1 MKDGY
6 RLSLKLVVFC
16 DKDVEIS
23 FISVLFNTAFDVN
36 REVENGRGI
45 VDYTISKGAMDKTLI
60 EFKLAS
66 NSKLK
71 SNLQHQL
78 SIYAKANDT
87 DKYISVILYFTDK
100 EEHKVKRLLRELN
113 IANKENVI
121 IIDARNNKISASN
134 V

>member
-1 MKDGY
+1 
-6 RLSLKLVVFC
+6 
-16 DKDVEIS
+16 
-23 FISVLFNTAFDVN
+23 
-36 REVENGRGI
+36 
-45 VDYTISKGAMDKTLI
+45 MDKTLI

-100 EEHKVKRLLRELN
+100 EEELSFLLEYGSMLSESGT
-113 IANKENVI
+113 I
-121 IIDARNNKISASN
+121 KIN
-134 V
+134 CTYFT

>member
-1 MKDGY
+1 M
-6 RLSLKLVVFC
+6 RRFHLKPLWY
-16 DKDVEIS
+16 
-23 FISVLFNTAFDVN
+23 NTAFDVN

-100 EEHKVKRLLRELN
+100 ERTQRLKPPIE
-113 IANKENVI
+113 
-121 IIDARNNKISASN
+121 RNLI
-134 V
+134 